1 MFAVIE
7 ALEHGFVQRAL
18 IVGVLAGVACS
29 MMGAFLV
36 LRRQALF
43 SDGIAH
49 VAFGGI
55 AVGLFAG
62 TLPFWT
68 AMAAAVAGGLGLQR
82 LRSGGSVPGDAAVAV
97 VLVSGLAAGILLIS
111 ASGGFS
117 TDLFGVLFGSILLI
131 STEDALT
138 VSVASAAVIGALLA
152 LRGQLL
158 HIAFSE
164 EQARAS
170 GMRVTLLNYVFVAMA
185 AVMVVASMRLVGI
198 LLITALVVVPNVAAM
213 ALGMGF
219 ARTLA
224 ASAAVAAASV
234 ASGVLLS
241 FYLDLAPSGAMVA
254 AALCIMACAL
264 AWRRLR

>member
-1 MFAVIE
+1 MTAVIE

-18 IVGVLAGVACS
+18 VVGVLAGVTCS
-29 MMGAFLV
+29 MMGSFLV
-36 LRRQALF
+36 LRRQSLF

-62 TLPFWT
+62 VFPFWT
-68 AMAAAVAGGLGLQR
+68 SMVAAVAGALGLQK
-82 LRSGGSVPGDAAVAV
+82 LRSGSGVPGDAAVAV
-97 VLVSGLAAGILLIS
+97 VLVMGLAVGVLLIS

-117 TDLFGVLFGSILLI
+117 TDLFGVLFGSILLV
-131 STEDALT
+131 SAEDALAI
-138 VSVASAAVIGALLA
+138 SVASAAVIAALLA
-152 LRGQLL
+152 LRGPLL
-158 HIAFSE
+158 HIAFNE

-170 GMRVTLLNYVFVAMA
+170 GLQVTLLNYVFVAMG

-198 LLITALVVVPNVAAM
+198 LLISALVVVPNVAAM

-224 ASAAVAAASV
+224 ASAAISAASV

-241 FYLDLAPSGAMVA
+241 YYLDLAPSGAMVA
-254 AALCIMACAL
+254 VVLGIMVCAL
-264 AWRRLR
+264 AWRRFR